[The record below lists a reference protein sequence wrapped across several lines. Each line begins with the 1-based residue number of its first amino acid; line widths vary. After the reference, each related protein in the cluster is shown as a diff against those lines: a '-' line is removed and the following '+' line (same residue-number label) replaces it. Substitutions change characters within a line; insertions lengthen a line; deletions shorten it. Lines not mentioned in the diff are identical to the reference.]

1 MENLK
6 LPHLLGYRR
15 QIVKQNK
22 IRAMK
27 KLFILLS
34 TCLFSTGILSAQEGK
49 TVSSKLTEAT
59 VYFNGAE
66 LIHTASS
73 SLARGEN
80 SLTIEG
86 LSPAIDMNSLK
97 IRTTNHV
104 IVSSYEFSIDYLST
118 TKASQ
123 PAIQKLQDSIKYYQ
137 LELEKIQISYSINQ
151 NMIAYLK
158 SGIEKNVSGSEQ
170 GLGIDDLVKTME
182 YYRTK
187 ALELETEQTR
197 LQRQQT
203 DHNLSVARLQAQL
216 SQESAKNSKTSGVLR
231 LTLSA
236 PAAGNTNFTVSYFTS
251 AAAWSP
257 YYDITISS
265 TDKPIVFALKSKVRQ
280 TTGLDWE
287 RVKLTL
293 STATPSN
300 GKVAPLFNAW
310 FLHQVYPMAAL
321 QGRVNGVALQNSYA
335 YADESLDE
343 VVVVGYGRERK
354 STVTG
359 AVSGGGVVTMPL
371 YFVNGQEVS
380 ADYVG
385 SLDPNMIADMKVLKD
400 VAATNTYGSRAAAGA
415 IVVTLKSSM
424 DDFVT
429 ATENELNMVYN
440 IDLPYS
446 IPGNG
451 KVQSIDLQTRETNGT
466 YKYYC
471 APKLDTETYL
481 LAEIANWQGLGLL
494 SAPANITYD
503 GTYIGE
509 TQINAAS
516 TEAKLSLTLGSD
528 RRVAVK
534 REKMQDFSSTRT
546 LGSNTEQ
553 TFTYQ
558 ITVKNNQNRAVLM
571 VTKDQYP
578 ITTDRNITVTLNKDN
593 TTPWTANV
601 EELGVITWEEEL
613 APGETKTY
621 RISYTVKYP
630 KEMTLNL

>member
-6 LPHLLGYRR
+6 LSHLLGYRR
-15 QIVKQNK
+15 QFVKQYK

-27 KLFILLS
+27 KLFILL
-34 TCLFSTGILSAQEGK
+34 TACLLSTGIVSAQEGK
-49 TVSSKLTEAT
+49 TVTSKLTEAT

-66 LIHTASS
+66 LTHTASS
-73 SLARGEN
+73 SLTRGEN

-97 IRTTNHV
+97 IRTTNNV

-118 TKASQ
+118 NKASQ

-137 LELEKIQISYSINQ
+137 LELEKIQISHTINQ

-170 GLGIDDLVKTME
+170 GLGIDDLMKTME

-187 ALELETEQTR
+187 ALDLETEQTR
-197 LQRQQT
+197 LQRQRT
-203 DHNLSVARLQAQL
+203 DYNLSVARLQAQL
-216 SQESAKNSKTSGVLR
+216 SQESVKGTKTSGVLR

-236 PAAGNTNFTVSYFTS
+236 PATGNTNFTVSYFTS

-257 YYDITISS
+257 YYDINIAS

-310 FLHQVYPMAAL
+310 FLHQVYPMAQL
-321 QGRVNGVALQNSYA
+321 QARKAAAPMQNSYA
-335 YADESLDE
+335 YADMALEE
-343 VVVVGYGRERK
+343 VVTIGYGTSQKRDLTGSV
-354 STVTG
+354 STVAT
-359 AVSGGGVVTMPL
+359 PL

-385 SLDPNMIADMKVLKD
+385 SLDPNMIANMEVLKD
-400 VAATNTYGSRAAAGA
+400 VAATNAYGSRASAGA

-481 LAEIANWQGLGLL
+481 LAEIANWQSLGLL
-494 SAPANITYD
+494 SAPANVTYD

-509 TQINAAS
+509 TQIDAAS
-516 TEAKLSLTLGSD
+516 TQPKLNLTLGSD

-534 REKMQDFSSTRT
+534 REKMQDFSSTHT
-546 LGSNTEQ
+546 FGSNTEQ

-558 ITVKNNQNRAVLM
+558 ITVKNNQNRAVQM
-571 VTKDQYP
+571 VVKDQYP
-578 ITTDRNITVTLNKDN
+578 ISTDKNIVVTLNDKD
-593 TTPWTANV
+593 TTPWTANI
-601 EELGVITWEEEL
+601 EELGVVTWEEEF